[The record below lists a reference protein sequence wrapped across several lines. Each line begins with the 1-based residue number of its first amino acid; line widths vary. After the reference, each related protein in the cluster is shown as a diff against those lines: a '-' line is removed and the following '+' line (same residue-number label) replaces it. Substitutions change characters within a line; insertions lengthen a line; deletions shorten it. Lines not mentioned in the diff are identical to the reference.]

1 MVILLQ
7 AGLRLV
13 SSPLERRKL
22 TMVSKSQKIS
32 WMKRYVNTAFCALWR
47 GYKLRACL
55 CLSTWTDKIH
65 TLHLVGFWQLWDCS
79 ESDSSQRRI
88 FRAEGRLK
96 ETQLPAQC
104 DPRRASFTKPY
115 CALTFYSRGPAAA
128 ENGMEGRG
136 GSGTKSDEV
145 PTKDT
150 REEG

>member
-1 MVILLQ
+1 M
-7 AGLRLV
+7 LV
-13 SSPLERRKL
+13 NLGY
-22 TMVSKSQKIS
+22 I
-32 WMKRYVNTAFCALWR
+32 TA
-47 GYKLRACL
+47 
-55 CLSTWTDKIH
+55 KIH
-65 TLHLVGFWQLWDCS
+65 TLPLVGFWQLWDCS

-136 GSGTKSDEV
+136 GSGAKSDEV
-145 PTKDT
+145 STKDT